1 MGKLA
6 WFDVAAVD
14 VADCV
19 EVFGISPGSCNGTWD
34 VFDDDA
40 LMLDAPVLPDVPTPP
55 AAAEPLPAAPDSPEG
70 SGRVGTLSGSETVPV
85 VDVVWAWAIVMPKA
99 MIAIRKRIR
108 IALSPA
114 WFSRSR
120 IARQRATSK
129 KEKAKF
135 RKSEAREPMRAG
147 GWAQAGLTIAD
158 GKKGSEP
165 GR

>member
-1 MGKLA
+1 MSVRLA
-6 WFDVAAVD
+6 EPPSDVGTGGGQIGEVAWLEVAAVE

-19 EVFGISPGSCNGTWD
+19 EVFGVSPGSCNGTWD

-55 AAAEPLPAAPDSPEG
+55 AAAAAEPLPAAPDSPEG
-70 SGRVGTLSGSETVPV
+70 NGRVGTLSGSDPVPV

-129 KEKAKF
+129 K
-135 RKSEAREPMRAG
+135 RK
-147 GWAQAGLTIAD
+147 
-158 GKKGSEP
+158 
-165 GR
+165 